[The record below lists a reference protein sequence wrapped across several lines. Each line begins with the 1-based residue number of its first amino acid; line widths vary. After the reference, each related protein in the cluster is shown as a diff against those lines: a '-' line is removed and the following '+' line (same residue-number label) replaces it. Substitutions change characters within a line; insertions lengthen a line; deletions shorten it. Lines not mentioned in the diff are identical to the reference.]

1 MGIPVGDLSSWG
13 MGMLK
18 KCSPQAF
25 MGIPAGMFF
34 HRGDRDGEL
43 FPDGEFPIAIPSRGH
58 GRATWDLGTP
68 LWTPRR
74 CPHVLDE
81 KPEL

>member
-1 MGIPVGDLSSWG
+1 VGNGDVEE
-13 MGMLK
+13 M
-18 KCSPQAF
+18 F
-25 MGIPAGMFF
+25 PASI
-34 HRGDRDGEL
+34 HGDPR
-43 FPDGEFPIAIPSRGH
+43 GEFPVAIPSRGH